1 MVDFLTRYAWR
12 LPLWGRVTA
21 SRAPFLIQR
30 RTVVSST
37 RRRRAT
43 SRTVNSSSI
52 CSAIRVSPTMVCN
65 GESFI
70 IVVSLCGMYSYF
82 LLLFVLFDLTWL
94 PILSPPLVTCPR
106 QGEGSRKGRQKIDRR
121 RWDSALTCL
130 VLHIV
135 TLFSSSVIYT
145 ILFGTNVLK

>member
-52 CSAIRVSPTMVCN
+52 CSAIRVSPTIVCK
-65 GESFI
+65 GESSI
-70 IVVSLCGMYSYF
+70 IVVVSLCGMYTCF
-82 LLLFVLFDLTWL
+82 LLLFVLLDLTWL
-94 PILSPPLVTCPR
+94 PIYSVSAPCNP
-106 QGEGSRKGRQKIDRR
+106 KGWHSISDVVHYR
-121 RWDSALTCL
+121 
-130 VLHIV
+130 
-135 TLFSSSVIYT
+135 
-145 ILFGTNVLK
+145 